1 MPLKNVEIKARCS
14 KPGNIR
20 DVLRAEGADFKG
32 KDHQTDTYFK
42 VESGRLKLR
51 EGSIENNLIY
61 YDRPDTK
68 SPKPSHIQLIS
79 MAHPQK
85 MKSLLTHALGIDV
98 VVKKQREIYFINNV
112 KFHIDIVEK
121 LGDFVEI
128 EAIDKDGSISETKLR
143 KQCEYYMQLFDISV
157 DDLVAES
164 YSNLINQK

>member
-1 MPLKNVEIKARCS
+1 MSLKNVEIKARCS
-14 KPGNIR
+14 EPGNIR

-42 VESGRLKLR
+42 VEFGRLKLR

-61 YDRPDTK
+61 YQRPDTAE
-68 SPKPSHIQLIS
+68 PKRSDIRLV
-79 MAHPQK
+79 AVEHPAK
-85 MKSLLTHALGIDV
+85 MKALLTSALDIQTAV
-98 VVKKQREIYFINNV
+98 EKQREIYFINNV